1 MKKAITE
8 QFPSPADNTTHDD
21 KVDIGLGLG
30 CEPHLWSQS

>member
-8 QFPSPADNTTHDD
+8 QFPSCADNTTHDD
-21 KVDIGLGLG
+21 KVDIGLG